1 MFRKLIL
8 SFLLVLASVAGVRA
22 QFIERRNVPV
32 NINDCTFVRD
42 PTILRDCIDLI
53 QGQRLGPPI
62 DRSPSD
68 PIVSSKLLRQAGPI
82 PAGNRR
88 ADRRERARSPVRPVA
103 FDPVRVEQVAPLR
116 RGARAQ

>member
-88 ADRRERARSPVRPVA
+88 ADRRERARAPRP
-103 FDPVRVEQVAPLR
+103 PPPVAPLR